1 MLRFF
6 RQIRQRLLTENRFSK
21 YLLYAIGEIL
31 LVVIGILIALYIDGR
46 QSEHQE
52 RIRSQNL
59 LKNIQSDLEQDT
71 TNLQELAD
79 MYKKIHRDRLEL
91 LRSSELE
98 KLEVDSLMHLVMPFF
113 RIVHLTDQSFQKIK
127 NTGVT
132 ELTGFEELYDKIN
145 KYYTSDNEFYIQRI
159 NWDSELSLK
168 EAEFWYYTK
177 EFEHFYYE
185 VFFNDSLPA
194 KQSQAQRKSRLLAM
208 LDDIE
213 VRNMLRTSAF
223 RKRFVVEAVLLTK
236 SKATELLLTIEEVI
250 DHQNP

>member
-6 RQIRQRLLTENRFSK
+6 RQIRQRLLTENKFSK

-52 RIRSQNL
+52 NIRSQNL
-59 LKNIQSDLEQDT
+59 LRNIQSDLEQDT
-71 TNLQELAD
+71 TNLQELAE
-79 MYKKIHRDRLEL
+79 MYEKIHRDRLEL
-91 LRSSELE
+91 LRRNELE
-98 KLEVDSLMHLVMPFF
+98 DFQVDSLMHLVMPFF

-132 ELTGFEELYDKIN
+132 ELTGFEDIYDKIN

-177 EFEHFYYE
+177 DFEHFYYE
-185 VFFNDSLPA
+185 VFFKDSIPS
-194 KQSQAQRKSRLLAM
+194 KQSQEQRKGKLIKM

-223 RKRFVVEAVLLTK
+223 RKRFVVESVLLTK
-236 SKATELLLTIEEVI
+236 SKATQLLSNIEEVLKES
-250 DHQNP
+250 D

>member
-1 MLRFF
+1 
-6 RQIRQRLLTENRFSK
+6 
-21 YLLYAIGEIL
+21 
-31 LVVIGILIALYIDGR
+31 
-46 QSEHQE
+46 
-52 RIRSQNL
+52 
-59 LKNIQSDLEQDT
+59 
-71 TNLQELAD
+71 
-79 MYKKIHRDRLEL
+79 MYEKIHRDRLEL
-91 LRSSELE
+91 LRSNKLE
-98 KLEVDSLMHLVMPFF
+98 DLEVDSLMHLVMPFF

-132 ELTGFEELYDKIN
+132 ELTGFGEIYDKIN

-177 EFEHFYYE
+177 DFEHFYYE
-185 VFFNDSLPA
+185 VFFPDSLPS
-194 KQSQAQRKSRLLAM
+194 KQPREQRKRKLIEM

-236 SKATELLLTIEEVI
+236 SKATQLLSAIEEI
-250 DHQNP
+250 LGYQNPTE